1 MKIKTMSKLLIALG
15 MLVMLYA
22 LFAMPISLPDTDIVN
37 IHLISERQ
45 NTLLFGGLL
54 FLAGVVLFAT
64 FKVKQTKEEEESAVL
79 LTKKT
84 SEEVSASLDIALKQ
98 IKKIV
103 GIEGV
108 HINAWSD
115 HRVARIANGIF
126 VWLCQSI
133 SLANTINGYEWII
146 LIPIV
151 FWLSFIPR
159 IASSVILRLQILNIA
174 AIAGVCFYTYR
185 YGSML
190 GNHIVYGL
198 VFVVM
203 IGGVVAMN
211 LNKLN
216 ASAEIPVKERLNRIR
231 RAIDDVQ
238 LGKVIRIILGLL
250 AGILCGMQVGLASH
264 MITDNLYLAAM
275 LWGICIL
282 GCTVYAFRAT
292 STYRCVSR
300 LILAVFL
307 PTVAVFLLLT
317 LH

>member
-185 YGSML
+185 YGML
-190 GNHIVYGL
+190 
-198 VFVVM
+198 
-203 IGGVVAMN
+203 
-211 LNKLN
+211 
-216 ASAEIPVKERLNRIR
+216 P
-231 RAIDDVQ
+231 
-238 LGKVIRIILGLL
+238 
-250 AGILCGMQVGLASH
+250 
-264 MITDNLYLAAM
+264 
-275 LWGICIL
+275 
-282 GCTVYAFRAT
+282 
-292 STYRCVSR
+292 
-300 LILAVFL
+300 
-307 PTVAVFLLLT
+307 PTEN
-317 LH
+317 